1 MKKIIRRTSVTIF
14 IMSMLWM
21 VLTIWVELQGPAR
34 HWTNGEKDSP
44 IHVAIIFDPDPLYDL
59 DEQVCFSLGR
69 ALAERDIYVEI
80 FTVAAADSI
89 SSQIDAFIIC
99 ANTYNWQP
107 DWAITD
113 FIKDSPSIRHQKI
126 FAITL
131 GSGSTATAKR
141 KLESLVKRQE
151 GDLVDSRTLWLMRP
165 NDESKMSKSNVL
177 VANELAYQWGIELA
191 TSLKK

>member
-1 MKKIIRRTSVTIF
+1 
-14 IMSMLWM
+14 
-21 VLTIWVELQGPAR
+21 LTIWVELQGPAR

-69 ALAERDIYVEI
+69 ALAERNIYVDI

-89 SSQIDAFIIC
+89 SAQIDAFIIC

-107 DWAITD
+107 DWAITN
-113 FIKDSPSIRHQKI
+113 FIKDCPSIRNQKI

-151 GDLVDSRTLWLMRP
+151 GDLVESRSLWLMRP

-177 VANELAYQWGIELA
+177 VANEMAYQWGIELA